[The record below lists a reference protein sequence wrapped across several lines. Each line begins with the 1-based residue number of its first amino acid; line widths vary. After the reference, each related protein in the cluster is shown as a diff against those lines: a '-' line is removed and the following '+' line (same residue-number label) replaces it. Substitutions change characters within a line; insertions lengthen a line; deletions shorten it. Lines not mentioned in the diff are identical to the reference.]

1 MNKYSLKQII
11 KGTRFAYP
19 QNLVEARGIEPLSE
33 NQSLRFSTSV
43 VGYLHSHHTPRTGT
57 LRNQV
62 SFLCVITSKAKW

>member
-33 NQSLRFSTSV
+33 NSSSRPSPSADAQLNFPFMHAERQACII
-43 VGYLHSHHTPRTGT
+43 GIP
-57 LRNQV
+57 
-62 SFLCVITSKAKW
+62 